1 MGTWI
6 TVAIV
11 LFVAGSVMGLKPN
24 ARERFLD
31 ELRMAARR
39 LGLQSKLVAC
49 PSWLVG
55 KGGNVATD
63 KGKGMIAQYGL
74 VIEGGTMQPCD
85 YQIIDGEWRPYTGNH
100 PANFALDKRPVGL
113 PPSITTGA
121 QGLSAKANFICLYWH
136 ENIELGRPANLENRE
151 KDLITLKTQLQQ
163 LANLV
168 QNG

>member
-24 ARERFLD
+24 TSERFLD

-39 LGLQSKLVAC
+39 LGLQPKLVAC

-85 YQIIDGEWRPYTGNH
+85 YQINCYP
-100 PANFALDKRPVGL
+100 
-113 PPSITTGA
+113 
-121 QGLSAKANFICLYWH
+121 
-136 ENIELGRPANLENRE
+136 
-151 KDLITLKTQLQQ
+151 
-163 LANLV
+163 
-168 QNG
+168 